1 MPNAE
6 LQDELVWV
14 LQPSQYAYIR
24 QQNQL
29 VEARYSLTARELKLV
44 LYVCAMADPNAETF
58 GKCQIR
64 VKEFAGLA
72 GVETDAL
79 YLELRDTARS
89 VRSNSSWRTQSSRER
104 SGLVENTSRG
114 SSMFPWI
121 RMETGT
127 SVSRCTR
134 T

>member
-44 LYVCAMADPNAETF
+44 LYVCAMVDPNADTF

-64 VKEFAGLA
+64 VKEFAELA
-72 GVETDAL
+72 GVETDDL
-79 YLELRDTARS
+79 YLELRDTARA
-89 VRSNSSWRTQSSRER
+89 VRSKELILENIVEPER

-114 SSMFPWI
+114 S
-121 RMETGT
+121 
-127 SVSRCTR
+127 
-134 T
+134 